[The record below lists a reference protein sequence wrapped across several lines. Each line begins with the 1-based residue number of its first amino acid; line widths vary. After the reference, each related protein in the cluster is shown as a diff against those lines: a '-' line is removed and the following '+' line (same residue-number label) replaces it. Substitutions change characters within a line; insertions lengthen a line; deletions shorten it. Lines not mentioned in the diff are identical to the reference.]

1 MFVDYHVH
9 TSFSDDSDYLM
20 EEVIKK
26 AIKIGLEELC
36 FTEHVDYGVK
46 NEFNFENSD
55 EEVVNNK
62 RVYNCN
68 YKEYSKE
75 FERCKKMYSDKI
87 NLKFG
92 IEFGMQE
99 HTISKFQRDFDRY
112 NFDFIILS
120 CHQVEDK
127 EFFIY
132 KFQEGKTQEE
142 YNLKYYEEILKVI
155 KKYKNYSVLG
165 HLDLIKRY
173 DKVGDYPFEK
183 TKRII
188 TEILKTVIQDGKG
201 IEINTSNFRYKLPD
215 LTPSRDILKLYKE
228 LGGEIITIGS
238 DSHKEEHLGYK
249 IKDIKEELKTI
260 GFRKF
265 CTFENMKPTFF
276 QL

>member
-1 MFVDYHVH
+1 MFADYHVH
-9 TSFSDDSDYLM
+9 SAFSDDSEYPM
-20 EEVIKK
+20 EEVIKQG
-26 AIKIGLEELC
+26 IKIGLEELC

-46 NEFNFENSD
+46 NEWQYEND
-55 EEVVNNK
+55 QDLITDK
-62 RVYNCN
+62 RVHNCN
-68 YKEYSKE
+68 YKEYIEE
-75 FERCKKMYSDKI
+75 FERCKNIYGNKI

-92 IEFGMQE
+92 IEFGIQE
-99 HTISKFQRDFDRY
+99 HTIPKFQRDFERY

-132 KFQEGKTQEE
+132 RFQEGKTQDE
-142 YNLKYYEEILKVI
+142 YNMKYYQEILKVI

-183 TKRII
+183 TKDII
-188 TEILKTVIQDGKG
+188 TEILKVVIEDGKG
-201 IEINTSNFRYKLPD
+201 IEVNTSNFRYKLND

-228 LGGEIITIGS
+228 LGGEVLTIGS
-238 DSHKEEHLGYK
+238 DSHVEAHLGHQIEY
-249 IKDIKEELKTI
+249 IKEELREL
-260 GFRKF
+260 GFTKF
-265 CTFENMKPTFF
+265 CTYDKMEKTFH